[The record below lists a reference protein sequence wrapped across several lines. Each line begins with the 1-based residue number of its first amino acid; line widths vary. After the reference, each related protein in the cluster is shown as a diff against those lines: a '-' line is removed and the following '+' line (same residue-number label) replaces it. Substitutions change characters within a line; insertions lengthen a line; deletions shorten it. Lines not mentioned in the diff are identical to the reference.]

1 MTKLKDESKMLKM
14 SLLNQIDI
22 QNKYM
27 HMLINNNL
35 QIKNEIS
42 KNVLPID
49 NSSAISN
56 EDI

>member
-22 QNKYM
+22 QNKNM